1 VWSSHAAYPVQL
13 RDDMNG
19 LVPLE
24 SVLRTEQLHQRPSRP
39 ADHATENRAL
49 SALVQALADSPS
61 TILQKL
67 TDTVLEV
74 LKAGSAGISLLSRD
88 GQAFKWP
95 AVSGVWQPHVG
106 RGTPRDFGPCGNVLD
121 ANSPLLFAHPE
132 QRYPYLQAATPL
144 IDECLLVPFSV
155 DGKAI
160 GTIWAITHEG
170 DPNGHQFDAEDLRQ
184 LESLGR
190 FASAAYQAGEAQ
202 GVDDALR
209 ESEAFNRS
217 IVESSSDCI
226 KVLDLTGHLLS
237 FRCGQELL
245 GIEDVQP
252 YLHTSWIDFWE
263 GGDRQAAQAAV
274 AMAAAGRVGT
284 FVGFFRTL
292 RNEPKWWEVKI
303 SPILDAN
310 RQPHRLLAVS
320 RDVTVQQRTVV
331 NLEFLASVSQ
341 DLVRWTNVDEMMATV
356 GARLAAHLGL
366 SICAFVDINESAEQV
381 VVSHDWHRAD
391 VPGLVGTYRL
401 AEFVEDEF
409 IRAARAGEI
418 IVVRNTAT
426 DPRTSVEKFAALK
439 IASFVCVPLIRD
451 GQWRFALCLYHS
463 ELYDWRDDEIELI
476 RELTLRIWTR
486 LENLRAHAALRL
498 SEERLRALVTAS
510 SDMVYRMS
518 PDWSEMRHLRG
529 QDFIVDTNQVNS
541 SWLEQYIPA
550 DDQPMVKA
558 AINEAIRTKTTF
570 ELEHRVWQVDGSVG
584 WTSSHAV
591 PLLAATGEVVEW
603 FGAAS
608 DVTERNNA
616 AAALRESE
624 ERYRTLFNSMDEGY
638 CVIEVIFDAQQRPID
653 FRYLEANPA
662 FEKQT
667 GLHGITGKRIREVVP
682 DLDEYWFD
690 TYGKVATTGEPVRF
704 LNEARAMN
712 RWFDF
717 YAFRIGEPNSHKIA
731 VVFSDATERT
741 LSADK
746 TREQAEALVDLH
758 RRKDE
763 FLAMLSHELRSPLA
777 PIANAVHLL
786 GLQKHEEP
794 LQMQARLIIERQVA
808 QLKHLVDDLL
818 EVSRIT
824 TGRILLRHEQVVVS
838 GIVERAVETTQMLIE
853 QRRHLLT
860 VTLSPEPLWLHADAA
875 RIEQVVVN
883 LLANAA
889 KYTDE
894 GGGIWLSVEQE
905 GNEAVL
911 RVRDTGVGIA
921 PELLPRIFDLFAQA
935 DRALDRS
942 QGGLGIGLC
951 LVQRLVE
958 LHGGTVAAHSVV
970 GQGSEFVVRL
980 PVGATVVRPPS
991 GSPLETGPGGQRH
1004 RVLLVDDSVDTADS
1018 MAMLLNAS
1026 GHDVRVAHDG
1036 PTALHVAEDYRPDVV
1051 ILDIG
1056 LPGLNGYEVAQQV
1069 RQHPLLGGVMLIAMT
1084 GYGQE
1089 SDRQRAVAAGF
1100 DHHLVKPVNFAT
1112 VQRLLSAIPIAGA
1125 ADRAS

>member
-1 VWSSHAAYPVQL
+1 
-13 RDDMNG
+13 MNG

-106 RGTPRDFGPCGNVLD
+106 GGTPRDFGPCGNVLD
-121 ANSPLLFAHPE
+121 ANSPLLFTHPE
-132 QRYPYLQAATPL
+132 QRYPYLQAATPP

-170 DPNGHQFDAEDLRQ
+170 DANGHQFDAEDLRQ

-190 FASAAYQAGEAQ
+190 FASAAYQAVEAQ
-202 GVDDALR
+202 GVDEALR

-226 KVLDLTGHLLS
+226 KVLDLTGNLLS

-245 GIEDVQP
+245 GIDDVKP
-252 YLHTSWIDFWE
+252 YLHTSWIEFWE
-263 GGDRQAAQAAV
+263 GADRQAAQATV
-274 AMAAAGRVGT
+274 AEAAAGKMGT

-292 RNEPKWWEVKI
+292 RNEPKWWEVTI

-320 RDVTVQQRTVV
+320 RDVTVRQRTVL

-356 GARLAAHLGL
+356 GARLAAYLQL

-381 VVSHDWHRAD
+381 VISHDWHRPD
-391 VPGLVGTYRL
+391 VPSLIGVHRL
-401 AEFVEDEF
+401 ADFVEDEF
-409 IRAARAGEI
+409 IRVARAGEI
-418 IVVRNTAT
+418 IVVRDVAA
-426 DPRTSVEKFAALK
+426 DPRTSPEKFAALK
-439 IASFVCVPLIRD
+439 IASFVCAPLIRD

-476 RELTLRIWTR
+476 RELTTRIWTR
-486 LENLRAHAALRL
+486 LESLRA
-498 SEERLRALVTAS
+498 TAS
-510 SDMVYRMS
+510 
-518 PDWSEMRHLRG
+518 
-529 QDFIVDTNQVNS
+529 
-541 SWLEQYIPA
+541 
-550 DDQPMVKA
+550 
-558 AINEAIRTKTTF
+558 
-570 ELEHRVWQVDGSVG
+570 
-584 WTSSHAV
+584 
-591 PLLAATGEVVEW
+591 
-603 FGAAS
+603 
-608 DVTERNNA
+608 
-616 AAALRESE
+616 LRESE
-624 ERYRTLFNSMDEGY
+624 ARYRNLFNSMDEGY
-638 CVIEVIFDAQQRPID
+638 CVIEMIFDAQHQPID

-667 GLHGITGKRIREVVP
+667 GWHGIVGKRIREVVP
-682 DLDEYWFD
+682 NLDAYWFD
-690 TYGKVATTGEPVRF
+690 TYGQVATTGVPIRF
-704 LNEARAMN
+704 LNEVKAMS

-717 YAFRIGEPNSHKIA
+717 YAFRFGGSDSRKVA
-731 VVFSDATERT
+731 VVFNDVTERMRAEEK
-741 LSADK
+741 S
-746 TREQAEALVDLH
+746 REQAEALVDLH

-824 TGRILLRHEQVVVS
+824 TGRILLRHEQVVVG
-838 GIVERAVETTQMLIE
+838 GIVERAVETTQVLME

-860 VTLSPEPLWLHADAA
+860 VAMPPEPLWLHADAA

-894 GGGIWLSVEQE
+894 GGRIWLSVEQE

-935 DRALDRS
+935 DRDLDRS

-958 LHGGTVAAHSVV
+958 LHGGTVVAHSVV

-980 PVGATVVRPPS
+980 PVGATVALPPP
-991 GSPLETGPGGQRH
+991 GSTAATVPGGQRR
-1004 RVLLVDDSVDTADS
+1004 RVLFVDDSVDTADS

-1036 PTALHVAEDYRPDVV
+1036 PTALHVAGDYRPDVM

-1056 LPGLNGYEVAQQV
+1056 LPGLNGYEVARQV

-1100 DHHLVKPVNFAT
+1100 DHHLVKPVNFAA